1 MSHSGDKSSPRK
13 KVDLIFGKYELETK
27 IGEGSFGKIY
37 SGMST
42 QINDIAVNVQT
53 NEHFALK
60 IENKKTNHLLEAES
74 HILFYLKG
82 EEGIPQILSY
92 GYSGEQN
99 VLVMELLGPSLSEL
113 LEKNNGTFSLKTV
126 CLLAYQIVYIFLTPI
141 AQSNRIYSL
150 QAFNSQRYQT

>member
-1 MSHSGDKSSPRK
+1 MSHSGDNSSPIK
-13 KVDLIFGKYELETK
+13 KSDLIFGKYELESK

-37 SGMST
+37 SGIVIH
-42 QINDIAVNVQT
+42 INNIAINVQT

-92 GYSGEQN
+92 GYSGDQN

-126 CLLAYQIVYIFLTPI
+126 CLLGYQIVNIT
-141 AQSNRIYSL
+141 NNIYSSIVL
-150 QAFNSQRYQT
+150 NMFILVI